1 MRLNNSIEEYDVKSL
16 SQITNSVNEIL
27 AKCKKLDNGANSLSH
42 NISMAQMGFDNENM
56 TRGKELI
63 NKYIQKLESAE
74 RELKELVDSVNDF
87 SEKLK
92 KAWRSW

>member
-1 MRLNNSIEEYDVKSL
+1 MRLNNNIDEYDVKSL

-27 AKCKKLDNGANSLSH
+27 VKCKKLDNGANSLSH

-63 NKYIQKLESAE
+63 NKYIQKLEGAE
-74 RELKELVDSVNDF
+74 RELKELIDSVNEF

>member
-1 MRLNNSIEEYDVKSL
+1 MRLNSNIEEYDVKSL

-27 AKCKKLDNGANSLSH
+27 SKCKKLDNGANSLSH